1 MSPCAERR
9 AAREGDQLGCT
20 ENLVWNIV
28 RKVEFMNLEGAV
40 NPERMQG
47 YHEVMK
53 RENEEGQSPTRT

>member
-1 MSPCAERR
+1 
-9 AAREGDQLGCT
+9 
-20 ENLVWNIV
+20 
-28 RKVEFMNLEGAV
+28 MNLEEGAI